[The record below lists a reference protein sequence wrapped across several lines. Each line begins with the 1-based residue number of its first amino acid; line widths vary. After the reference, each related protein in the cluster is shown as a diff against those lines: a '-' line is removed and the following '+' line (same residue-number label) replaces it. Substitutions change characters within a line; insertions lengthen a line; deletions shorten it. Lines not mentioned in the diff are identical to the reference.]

1 MVARCDRMHGVTVP
15 LVLVAH
21 GSRDDAAHAC
31 VEEIADAVRAA
42 LPGVDVRLGYVD
54 VRGPKVADAVA
65 GLDGA
70 VVVPAFL
77 ASGYHVRT
85 DLPAQLADCMAPPE
99 RFPVTPAIGPDLMLA
114 RAARA
119 RLAEAG
125 WQYGDAVVLA
135 AAGSS
140 DAAALAE
147 VRAAGRMLAAEVGRR
162 VRVGFVATATPA
174 GGRGRRRPARGRRAA
189 DHDRVVAARAR
200 DLPHPPGR
208 GRSGRRGRP
217 TGRPPGR
224 RRHGRRPLPRRTH
237 RLTRESVRPAGRV
250 GTSEST
256 SVRAEVRASRYKL
269 ARECDIRGR
278 WAGGPERHIRYRGD
292 EAGGL
297 CRNPSR

>member
-1 MVARCDRMHGVTVP
+1 VTVP

-31 VEEIADAVRAA
+31 VEEIVDAVRAA

-85 DLPAQLADCMAPPE
+85 DLPAQLADCMAAPE
-99 RFPVTPAIGPDLMLA
+99 RFLVTPAIGPDLLLA

-162 VRVGFVATATPA
+162 VRVGFVATATPRVDAVVA
-174 GGRGRRRPARGRRAA
+174 GLRAA
-189 DHDRVVAARAR
+189 GERRITIASWLLAPGIFHTRLAETGADAVAAPLGAHPDVVATVVARYRTA
-200 DLPHPPGR
+200 PTAPPDPRAGPA
-208 GRSGRRGRP
+208 S
-217 TGRPPGR
+217 
-224 RRHGRRPLPRRTH
+224 RHGQ
-237 RLTRESVRPAGRV
+237 
-250 GTSEST
+250 
-256 SVRAEVRASRYKL
+256 
-269 ARECDIRGR
+269 
-278 WAGGPERHIRYRGD
+278 
-292 EAGGL
+292 
-297 CRNPSR
+297 

>member
-1 MVARCDRMHGVTVP
+1 VVARCGRMHGVTEP

-31 VEEIADAVRAA
+31 VEEIVDAVRAA

-65 GLDGA
+65 GLDAA

-85 DLPAQLADCMAPPE
+85 DLPAQLADCMAEPE
-99 RFPVTPAIGPDLMLA
+99 RFPVTPAIGPDLLLA

-147 VRAAGRMLAAEVGRR
+147 VRAAGRMLAAEVGRK
-162 VRVGFVATATPA
+162 VRVGFVAAATPRVDA
-174 GGRGRRRPARGRRAA
+174 
-189 DHDRVVAARAR
+189 VVAALRAAGER
-200 DLPHPPGR
+200 RIAVASWLLAPGVFH
-208 GRSGRRGRP
+208 
-217 TGRPPGR
+217 T
-224 RRHGRRPLPRRTH
+224 
-237 RLTRESVRPAGRV
+237 RLTAVGADVLAAPLGAHRDVVAAIVARYESAARTLGVPTVVPA
-250 GTSEST
+250 S
-256 SVRAEVRASRYKL
+256 
-269 ARECDIRGR
+269 
-278 WAGGPERHIRYRGD
+278 P
-292 EAGGL
+292 
-297 CRNPSR
+297 